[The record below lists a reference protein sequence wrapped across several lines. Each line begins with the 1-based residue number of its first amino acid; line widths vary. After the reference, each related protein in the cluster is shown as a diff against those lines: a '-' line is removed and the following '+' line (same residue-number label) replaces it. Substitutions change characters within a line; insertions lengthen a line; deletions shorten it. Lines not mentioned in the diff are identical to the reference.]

1 MFDVIII
8 GGGPAGVT
16 AALYLKRLKK
26 NILILTND
34 QSTLNKAH
42 IIDNYYG
49 MPNIEGSSLYDHGIN
64 QALELGISVLKEEV
78 LEIEKND
85 NFIVTTV
92 LEKYEG
98 RSVIIATGASR
109 TKSTIKNLSSYDGKG
124 VSYCATC
131 DGFFYKDKKVA
142 VIGNGEYALL
152 EAKHL
157 LNVTNDVTIYTNG
170 LIPTFDSD
178 IPVVTDSILEIK
190 KDDNFSLIG
199 NNEYKADGIFI
210 ALGVAS
216 ASSFAK
222 KLGLAVTGNYLDVNE
237 KFETYIPGLYA
248 IGDCIGGFLQI
259 GKAIYEGSLVS
270 LEINKYLKGVSND

>member
-34 QSTLNKAH
+34 QSTLLKAH

-49 MPNIEGSSLYDHGIN
+49 MPNIDGKALYDHGIR

-85 NFIVTTV
+85 NFIITTV
-92 LEKYEG
+92 LGKYEG
-98 RSVIIATGASR
+98 KSVIIATGASR
-109 TKSTIKNLSSYDGKG
+109 TRSSIKNLDDFEGRG

-152 EAKHL
+152 EARHL
-157 LNVTNDVTIYTNG
+157 FNVTKDVTIYTNG
-170 LIPTFDSD
+170 LKPTFEFD
-178 IPVVTDSILEIK
+178 IPVVTDVISSISKEES
-190 KDDNFSLIG
+190 FSLMG
-199 NNEYKADGIFI
+199 NNEYKADGIFV

-222 KLGLAVTGNYLDVNE
+222 KLGLLMNGNYLEVNE
-237 KFETYIPGLYA
+237 NFETYIPGLYA

-259 GKAIYEGSLVS
+259 GKAVYEGSLVS
-270 LEINKYLKGVSND
+270 THINKYLKGVNND